1 MSKVH
6 LLEDELINKIAA
18 GEVVERPASVLKE
31 LVENA
36 IDAGATD
43 VRVELIDGGKELIS
57 VTDNGE
63 GMDRSDAEMCIKRH
77 ATSKISSADDLFNVA
92 TMGFRGEALA
102 SISSVSRFSIQTRQK
117 DGPGTK
123 LDYDDAGLRMQ
134 DWAGSFGTTISV
146 SDLFYNVPARKSFL
160 KASQTE
166 YSHCLEYI
174 TSLALSLPEVGITLI
189 HNGRE
194 QFRVGAIP
202 YEKNDWQIGEG
213 PFRQRV
219 TDVLSK
225 KYDGEF
231 LYTKIEDKFGYVEA
245 LVSPPGHEKG
255 SSKFLY
261 TYVNGRWVKD
271 KTLRYGILRGY
282 HSHLLK
288 GKFPVCVLHVH
299 IDPAIVDVNVHPAK
313 AELRFQYA
321 SELQN
326 IIAQAIRQKLR
337 DSSWAESPRETPSM
351 PSFSSSSSSPSS
363 SFNSSFDLSSSAQ
376 TSSSSAASSSRMSF
390 DGPSSY
396 RAPSSPRP
404 STFAAPSSPKM
415 SDSERFASSFSSSGP
430 QETVKTEEYNPA
442 IMTSFEGNTV
452 KFNDQNEAIP
462 WSELRFMGVY
472 SKCYLFFEHG
482 ERMLVIDQ
490 HAFHER
496 VLYERLK
503 NDHDQLCRTQS
514 CLVPEL
520 LYFSA
525 SEVSHLESRKEEI
538 QEYGFDWNV
547 IDSTSIE
554 VTSVPSLLVGKDIEA
569 FFSELAKSNKEGM
582 QLGATQEIMHDVLS
596 SMACHAAVRSGEELP
611 DAELD
616 YLIKEAETVDFYHNC
631 PHGRRIFKWWK
642 KSQIES
648 WFDR

>member
-57 VTDNGE
+57 VSDNGE
-63 GMDRSDAEMCIKRH
+63 GMNREDAEMCIKRH
-77 ATSKISSADDLFNVA
+77 ATSKIRSADDLFNVA

-102 SISSVSRFSIQTRQK
+102 SISSVSKFCIQTRQK
-117 DGPGTK
+117 DGVGTK
-123 LDYDDAGLRMQ
+123 LDFDDKGMRLS
-134 DWAGSFGTTISV
+134 DWSGNFGTTITV
-146 SDLFYNVPARKSFL
+146 SELFYNVPARKSFL

-194 QFRVGAIP
+194 QFRVTAVP
-202 YEKNDWQIGEG
+202 YEKDDWMIGET

-225 KYDGEF
+225 KYDGDF

-245 LVSPPGHEKG
+245 LISPPGHEKG

-299 IDPAIVDVNVHPAK
+299 IDPSIVDVNVHPAK

-326 IIAQAIRQKLR
+326 IIAQAIRTKLR
-337 DSSWAESPRETPSM
+337 DSSWAESPKENYDPHKVA
-351 PSFSSSSSSPSS
+351 S
-363 SFNSSFDLSSSAQ
+363 SFAFSTPKKEFNDSFDLASERSGASSHSK
-376 TSSSSAASSSRMSF
+376 TSSMSF
-390 DGPSSY
+390 DGPSSFKS
-396 RAPSSPRP
+396 PSS
-404 STFAAPSSPKM
+404 SSSSFRSPVRSYETSGKV
-415 SDSERFASSFSSSGP
+415 SDSERFAANFSTM
-430 QETVKTEEYNPA
+430 ETVKTEEYNPA
-442 IMTSFEGNTV
+442 IMSSFQTTQAEPE
-452 KFNDQNEAIP
+452 NEAIP
-462 WSELRFMGVY
+462 WSELRYMGAY

-482 ERMLVIDQ
+482 NRMLVLDQ

-503 NDHDQLCRTQS
+503 NDKDQLCRKQA

-520 LYFSA
+520 LQYSET
-525 SEVSHLESRKEEI
+525 EVSYLESRREEI
-538 QEYGFDWNV
+538 EDFGFSWDKISDNE
-547 IDSTSIE
+547 IE
-554 VTSVPSLLVGKDIEA
+554 VTSVPSLLVGKDIEGV
-569 FFSELAKSNKEGM
+569 FCQLAKSNDEGI
-582 QLGATQEIMHDVLS
+582 QLNSTTEIMHGLLS
-596 SMACHAAVRSGEELP
+596 TMACHAAVRSGEELP

-616 YLIKEAETVDFYHNC
+616 YLLKEAETVDFYHNC
-631 PHGRRIFKWWK
+631 PHGRRVFKWWK